1 MSDNEIK
8 VLLTAVDS
16 GLQPGM
22 AAGAEAVTT
31 STEAM
36 AAAVQEAAV
45 AIQEAQAAVAESI
58 GTATQ
63 AVRTSM
69 EETAAVITGTNRQ
82 TTESVAAEAA
92 AFNAAVQ
99 AKIDAQVR
107 LNTAFAGSIG
117 STTAIGEAEAALDQ
131 AMAAGAITASEY
143 AAYIERLNLAEVE
156 LAASTEAATVATEGN
171 TVAMV
176 LNGSVAR
183 ELGVMIGELARGNYT
198 RLEGSTITL
207 ANRTGFLSTALNAVL
222 SPLGLVTL
230 AAGAVGYEVFEA
242 GQKFDAMEGTV
253 LATGEAAGYTAGQLI
268 GMADQIGQASGDIS
282 TATEVIQ
289 QLAASGRF
297 AGQDLQLVGQAAAD
311 MAQLTGQSV
320 QSIIG
325 QIEKLQED
333 PVRAVAKLNDQYH
346 FLTVAQFQEIEAAQ
360 QSGDAMKAASIA
372 YEAMADKMQSRTD
385 ELNSHANVLI
395 RSWRELRTVWS
406 ESMTEM
412 DHALG
417 GGDDAYDLNEAKLLL
432 QTLEKQKREA
442 EEIGS
447 SALPGITLEIQ
458 HQQNVVD
465 ALTEKFKKQADA
477 AAEVGKAAQQSAAVI
492 DAKAKADGGNPSRHA
507 DHTRAQ
513 ADKDEFEQQ
522 RLQHTMSL
530 AEERQFWEQKREA
543 ATAGTQ
549 AYRQA
554 VQQILEIRQR
564 QATASRA
571 AARQEATDARHSA
584 NEQINS
590 LEIVRSGTASNT
602 AERIQADAAV
612 LASATRLYGANS
624 AQQKAALAQML
635 ADEKAYDASVHAL
648 NLEKLQAAHD
658 DAAGEIETKRQ
669 QYRAEYAEG
678 QISAQQLLDLER
690 QLAAQRLAIDTKY
703 YQDKARLD
711 AADPIAV
718 TRDDSAMVKA
728 QQSMQQALARAE
740 QQFHANSLRS
750 WKEHA
755 RKIEGAMQGAINGML
770 FQHQTLRRAL
780 ANIALVIGED
790 FIQQAVI
797 KPLDGWIMGEATKTA
812 ATEAGAASRMT
823 IEATAA
829 ATTKAADAATGRSQ
843 ITSAAATG
851 AAKAYQ
857 AIVGIPYVGPVL
869 APIAAGVA
877 FAGIEAFAG
886 QLASARGGWDRV
898 PFDGA
903 MTELHKDEMVL
914 PADIANP
921 MRKMAQRGGGA
932 GDGVNVT
939 IHATDSRSVKE
950 LLRRE
955 KGSLAGAMKLAA
967 RRGHFGGKR
976 F

>member
-8 VLLTAVDS
+8 VLLTADLAN
-16 GLQPGM
+16 LQEGM
-22 AAGAEAVTT
+22 VAGTEAVQTN
-31 STEAM
+31 TEAM

-63 AVRTSM
+63 ALQASL
-69 EETAAVITGTNRQ
+69 EETAAVVTGTNRQ

-107 LNTAFAGSIG
+107 LNAAFAGSIG

-143 AAYIERLNLAEVE
+143 AAYIEQLNLAEVE

-253 LATGEAAGYTAGQLI
+253 LATGEAAGYTAGQLV

-333 PVRAVAKLNDQYH
+333 PVRAVAKLNNQYH

-395 RSWRELRTVWS
+395 RSWRELKTVWS

-442 EEIGS
+442 EEMGS

-458 HQQNVVD
+458 HQQKVVD
-465 ALTEKFKKQADA
+465 ALTERFKKQADA
-477 AAEVGKAAQQSAAVI
+477 AAEVGKAAQQSAAQI
-492 DAKAKADGGNPSRHA
+492 DAMAKASGKKHGGNAGDDREQ
-507 DHTRAQ
+507 AQ
-513 ADKDEFEQQ
+513 ADRDQFNEQ

-530 AEERQFWEQKREA
+530 AEERQFWEQKRAA

-554 VQQILEIRQR
+554 VQQILEIRQQ
-564 QATASRA
+564 QATAARAAVREEETDARRA
-571 AARQEATDARHSA
+571 AAEKVRAAREVSREQATAE
-584 NEQINS
+584 EQQRRLS
-590 LEIVRSGTASNT
+590 LE
-602 AERIQADAAV
+602 
-612 LASATRLYGANS
+612 
-624 AQQKAALAQML
+624 
-635 ADEKAYDASVHAL
+635 H
-648 NLEKLQAAHD
+648 LQASHD
-658 DAAGEIETKRQ
+658 EAAGEIETKRQ

-678 QISAQQLLDLER
+678 QISAQRLLDLER

-728 QQSMQQALARAE
+728 QQTMQQALARAE

-797 KPLDGWIMGEATKTA
+797 KPLDGWIRGEATKTA
-812 ATEAGAASRMT
+812 ATEAGAATRMT

-829 ATTKAADAATGRSQ
+829 ATTKATDAATGRSQ

-921 MRKMAQRGGGA
+921 MRRMAKGGA
-932 GDGVNVT
+932 QNGGMNVT
-939 IHATDSRSVKE
+939 IHANDAKSFGE
-950 LLRRE
+950 QLRRSPDNFA
-955 KGSLAGAMKLAA
+955 KALRVAA
-967 RRGHFGGKR
+967 RRGHLGGKR